1 MNNDVGT
8 TEFSLYAE
16 LLVSVRL
23 TKKTPILM
31 SKEQQNNEQPG
42 FNSQIEKLSTSSTSR
57 YKKLLDRL
65 SEAVF
70 ECDASGE
77 ITYLNQA
84 WQTMFGHSVT
94 LSLGKQLSSFAH
106 ENDRDKLTS
115 HLSTKKEHCIEIRFT
130 HANDNFRWIEVMLH
144 DNNEGGI
151 QGSLHD
157 ITQRKL
163 AEEEI
168 KELNR
173 SLENRVHERTVELKQ
188 SNENLA
194 RSLEKL
200 KATQEQLVQSD
211 KMASLGGLV
220 AGIAHEIN
228 TPLGVGLTASTYLQT
243 QIETLAQKIEDENL
257 DRKTLERLTNKSI
270 QSTNMLVTNLLRAT
284 DLVNSFKKVAVDQTV
299 EVHRHFALKQCI
311 EDVVNSLA
319 PSYKRQQ
326 HIIKVSCPPDMQV
339 YGYPGAIFQI
349 LTNLITNSLTHG
361 FKDTPEGQM
370 NISIFPQNKLFL
382 LRYTDNGK
390 GIAKNNLDKVFDPF
404 FTTARGE
411 GGTGLGMHITYNIVV
426 HKLGGSISCVSKEGE
441 GVIFD
446 IMLPIEQAN

>member
-1 MNNDVGT
+1 
-8 TEFSLYAE
+8 
-16 LLVSVRL
+16 
-23 TKKTPILM
+23 M
-31 SKEQQNNEQPG
+31 SKEQQNNEQPE
-42 FNSQIEKLSTSSTSR
+42 FNSQIEGLNTSTSR

-65 SEAVF
+65 SETVF
-70 ECDASGE
+70 ECKANGE

-94 LSLGKQLSSFAH
+94 SSLGKQLSSFTH
-106 ENDRDKLTS
+106 ENDREKLIS
-115 HLSTKKEHCIEIRFT
+115 HLSAKKEHCIEIRFT
-130 HANDNFRWIEVMLH
+130 HANDNFRWIEVTLH
-144 DNNEGGI
+144 DNHEGGI

-173 SLENRVHERTVELKQ
+173 SLENRVHERTVELKR

-326 HIIKVSCPPDMQV
+326 HAIKVSCPPDMQV